1 MIPNDFPS
9 LNFNLGDTADMLR
22 DTVRSFTSDKIA
34 PIADETD
41 RTNEFPRH
49 LWPEL
54 GALGLLGLTVEEEY
68 GGSCDNRMNCLPG

>member
-22 DTVRSFTSDKIA
+22 DTVRSLTSDKIA

-41 RTNEFPRH
+41 RTNTFPRE
-49 LWPEL
+49 LWPQL
-54 GALGLLGLTVEEEY
+54 GGLGL
-68 GGSCDNRMNCLPG
+68 S